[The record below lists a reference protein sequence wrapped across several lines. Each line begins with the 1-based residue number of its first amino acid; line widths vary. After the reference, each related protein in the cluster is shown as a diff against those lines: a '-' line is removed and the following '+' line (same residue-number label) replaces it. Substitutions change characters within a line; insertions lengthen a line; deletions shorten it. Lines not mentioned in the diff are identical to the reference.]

1 MEIGQLRAFVAV
13 AEEGS
18 FTRAADRLHLVQ
30 SSVSAAVLALE
41 RELGAK
47 LLARGNRRS
56 ELTDAGRALLPEAR
70 HVLEALAL
78 AEDAVRQV
86 GAGLRGS
93 VALGVM
99 QAQAMHELRVPR
111 LLASFRDDH
120 PGVEV
125 SVRHVGGSSQMA
137 LDVRE
142 GRLDL
147 AVLALPGSEL
157 GGLEVA
163 GLATEDVVL
172 ACAVD
177 QPLARERKVDLGAIA
192 EETFVDFPAGWG
204 TRVVSDMAFAARGI
218 NHEVKLELNDTAG
231 VIEFVRAGLGVA
243 LVPPSMFAG
252 VEGVALVPISP
263 DPPSFATQL
272 VWPGD
277 RPQKA
282 AARALRER
290 LIEEAGPGARG
301 RRAARPKA
309 RRPTRTE
316 ARRAAG

>member
-1 MEIGQLRAFVAV
+1 MSDVEIGQLRAFVTV

-30 SSVSAAVLALE
+30 SSVSAAVLTLE

-70 HVLEALAL
+70 HVLEAVDL

-99 QAQAMHELRVPR
+99 QAQAMQALSVPR

-120 PGVEV
+120 PAVEV

-137 LDVRE
+137 HDVRE
-142 GRLDL
+142 GQLDL
-147 AVLALPGSEL
+147 AVVGLPASEL

-163 GLATEDVVL
+163 GLAVEDVVL
-172 ACAVD
+172 VCAAD
-177 QPLARERKVDLGAIA
+177 QPLARKRKVDLATIA
-192 EETFVDFPAGWG
+192 EETFVDFPPGWG
-204 TRVVSDMAFAARGI
+204 TRVVADMAFAARGI
-218 NHEVKLELNDTAG
+218 NHKVKLELNDTAG
-231 VIEFVRAGLGVA
+231 VIEFVRAGLAVA
-243 LVPPSMFAG
+243 LLPPSMVAG
-252 VEGVALVPISP
+252 VEGIALVPISP
-263 DPPSFATQL
+263 DPPTFATQL
-272 VWPGD
+272 VWPAD

-290 LIEEAGPGARG
+290 LIEETAS
-301 RRAARPKA
+301 
-309 RRPTRTE
+309 
-316 ARRAAG
+316 

>member
-41 RELGAK
+41 RELGTK

-70 HVLEALAL
+70 HVLEAVDL

-99 QAQAMHELRVPR
+99 QAQAMHELSVPR
-111 LLASFRDDH
+111 LLADFRDDH
-120 PGVEV
+120 PAVEV
-125 SVRHVGGSSQMA
+125 SVRHVGGSRQMA
-137 LDVRE
+137 EDVRE
-142 GRLDL
+142 GQLDL
-147 AVLALPGSEL
+147 AVLALPASEL

-163 GLATEDVVL
+163 ALAVEDVVL
-172 ACAVD
+172 ACAAD
-177 QPLARERKVDLGAIA
+177 HPLARKRKVDLAAIA
-192 EETFVDFPAGWG
+192 GESFVDFPSGWG
-204 TRVVSDMAFAARGI
+204 TRVISDMAFAARGI
-218 NHEVKLELNDTAG
+218 SHEVKLELNDTAG
-231 VIEFVRAGLGVA
+231 VIEFVRAGLAVA
-243 LVPPSMFAG
+243 LVPPSMFTD

-263 DPPSFATQL
+263 DPPAFATQL
-272 VWPGD
+272 VWPAD

-290 LIEEAGPGARG
+290 LIEETRG
-301 RRAARPKA
+301 RP
-309 RRPTRTE
+309 
-316 ARRAAG
+316 AAGAP

>member
-47 LLARGNRRS
+47 VLARGNRRS

-70 HVLEALAL
+70 HVLEAVDL

-99 QAQAMHELRVPR
+99 QAQAMQALSIPR
-111 LLASFRDDH
+111 LLAGFRDDH

-125 SVRHVGGSSQMA
+125 SVRHVGGSRQMA
-137 LDVRE
+137 AEVRE
-142 GRLDL
+142 GKLDL
-147 AVLALPGSEL
+147 AVLALPASEL

-163 GLATEDVVL
+163 GLAVEDVVL
-172 ACAVD
+172 ACAAD
-177 QPLARERKVDLGAIA
+177 HPPARRRKVDLAAIA
-192 EETFVDFPAGWG
+192 DETFVDFPPGWG
-204 TRVVSDMAFAARGI
+204 TRVVADMAFAARGI
-218 NHEVKLELNDTAG
+218 SHEVKLELNDTAG
-231 VIEFVRAGLGVA
+231 VIEFVRAGLAVA

-263 DPPSFATQL
+263 DPPTFATQL

-290 LIEEAGPGARG
+290 LIEK
-301 RRAARPKA
+301 AAPA
-309 RRPTRTE
+309 PRRPV
-316 ARRAAG
+316 RRRG

>member
-70 HVLEALAL
+70 HVLEAVDL

-99 QAQAMHELRVPR
+99 QAQAMQALSIPR
-111 LLASFRDDH
+111 LLAGFRDDH
-120 PGVEV
+120 PAVEV

-137 LDVRE
+137 HDVRE
-142 GRLDL
+142 GQLDL
-147 AVLALPGSEL
+147 AVLALPASEL

-163 GLATEDVVL
+163 ALAVEDVVL
-172 ACAVD
+172 ACAAD
-177 QPLARERKVDLGAIA
+177 HPLARKRKVDLAAIA
-192 EETFVDFPAGWG
+192 DETFVDFPPGWG
-204 TRVVSDMAFAARGI
+204 TRVVADMAFAARGI
-218 NHEVKLELNDTAG
+218 SHEVKLELNDTAG
-231 VIEFVRAGLGVA
+231 VIEFVRAGLAVA
-243 LVPPSMFAG
+243 LVPPSMVAG
-252 VEGVALVPISP
+252 VEGIALVPISP
-263 DPPSFATQL
+263 DPPTFATQL

-290 LIEEAGPGARG
+290 LIEQAAPAP
-301 RRAARPKA
+301 RRAPR
-309 RRPTRTE
+309 
-316 ARRAAG
+316 RRA

>member
-70 HVLEALAL
+70 QVLAAVDL

-99 QAQAMHELRVPR
+99 QAQAMHELNVPR
-111 LLASFRDDH
+111 LLADFRDDH
-120 PGVEV
+120 PAVEV
-125 SVRHVGGSSQMA
+125 SVRHVGGSRQMA
-137 LDVRE
+137 EDVRE
-142 GRLDL
+142 GQLDL
-147 AVLALPGSEL
+147 AVLALPASEL

-163 GLATEDVVL
+163 ALAVEDVVL
-172 ACAVD
+172 ACAAD
-177 QPLARERKVDLGAIA
+177 HPLARKRKVDLAAIA
-192 EETFVDFPAGWG
+192 DETFVDFPPGWG

-218 NHEVKLELNDTAG
+218 GHEVKLELNDTAG
-231 VIEFVRAGLGVA
+231 VIEFVRAGLAVA
-243 LVPPSMFAG
+243 LVPPSMFTD

-263 DPPSFATQL
+263 DPPAFATQL
-272 VWPGD
+272 VWPAD

-282 AARALRER
+282 AAGALRER
-290 LIEEAGPGARG
+290 LIEETRG
-301 RRAARPKA
+301 RP
-309 RRPTRTE
+309 
-316 ARRAAG
+316 AAGAP

>member
-30 SSVSAAVLALE
+30 SSVSAAVQALE

-70 HVLEALAL
+70 HVLEAVDL

-99 QAQAMHELRVPR
+99 QAQAMQALSVPR
-111 LLASFRDDH
+111 LLAGFRDDH

-137 LDVRE
+137 HDVRD
-142 GRLDL
+142 GHLDL
-147 AVLALPGSEL
+147 AVVGLPASEL
-157 GGLEVA
+157 SGLEVA
-163 GLATEDVVL
+163 GLALEDVVL
-172 ACAVD
+172 ACAAD
-177 QPLARERKVDLGAIA
+177 HPLARRRKVDLAAIA
-192 EETFVDFPAGWG
+192 EETFVDFPPGWG
-204 TRVVSDMAFAARGI
+204 TRVVADMAFAARGI
-218 NHEVKLELNDTAG
+218 SHQVKLELNDTAG
-231 VIEFVRAGLGVA
+231 VIEFVRAGLAIA
-243 LVPPSMFAG
+243 LLPPSMVAG
-252 VEGVALVPISP
+252 VESVALVPISP
-263 DPPSFATQL
+263 DPPTFSTQL
-272 VWPGD
+272 IWPGD

-282 AARALRER
+282 GARALRER
-290 LIEEAGPGARG
+290 LIEQAAPGRAPR
-301 RRAARPKA
+301 RRA
-309 RRPTRTE
+309 
-316 ARRAAG
+316 

>member
-13 AEEGS
+13 AEDGS

-41 RELGAK
+41 RELGVK

-70 HVLEALAL
+70 HVLEAVDL

-99 QAQAMHELRVPR
+99 QAQAMQALKIPR
-111 LLASFRDDH
+111 LLAGFRDDH

-125 SVRHVGGSSQMA
+125 SVRHVGGSRQMA
-137 LDVRE
+137 RDVRD
-142 GRLDL
+142 GQLDL
-147 AVLALPGSEL
+147 AVLALPASEL

-163 GLATEDVVL
+163 GLAVEDVVL
-172 ACAVD
+172 ACAAD
-177 QPLARERKVDLGAIA
+177 HPLAAKKKVELAAIA
-192 EETFVDFPAGWG
+192 DETFVDFPPGWG
-204 TRVVSDMAFAARGI
+204 TRVVADMAFAARGI
-218 NHEVKLELNDTAG
+218 GHEVKLELNDTAG
-231 VIEFVRAGLGVA
+231 VIEFVRAGLAVA

-263 DPPSFATQL
+263 DPPAFATQL

-290 LIEEAGPGARG
+290 LIEQTKDRPRGAGRG
-301 RRAARPKA
+301 RA
-309 RRPTRTE
+309 
-316 ARRAAG
+316 